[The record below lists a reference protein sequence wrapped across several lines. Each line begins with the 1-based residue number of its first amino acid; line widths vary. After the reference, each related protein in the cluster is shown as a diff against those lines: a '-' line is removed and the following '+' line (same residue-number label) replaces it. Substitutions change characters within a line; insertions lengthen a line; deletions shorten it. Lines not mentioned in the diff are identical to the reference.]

1 MLELEKNI
9 GKILE
14 RNPNRFVFSSPR
26 KNSQYKKAS
35 LTRLGEKWQLEKLTQ
50 TQAFHENFEEA
61 SLKACLLAMMQQEFT
76 QLHGF
81 SAEMEWSVRLTKK
94 EKVLFTQKGVQAAQ
108 PVLQAGHNRQ
118 KNYLI
123 PEGTVVPALVDM
135 GVFTAEGKVVK
146 AMYNKYRQINRF
158 VELVDDELKNMPAQ
172 KMRIVDFGCG
182 KSYLTFILYYYLT
195 VIRKVEVEIIGLDLK
210 KEVVEK
216 CNQAAERYGYTGLHF
231 QVGDIEKYQFE
242 GNVNM
247 VITLHACDTATDYA
261 LAKAVGWGAEYIFS
275 VPCCQHELN
284 AQINSD
290 TFALL
295 TRYGII
301 KERVSALMTDA
312 IRGNLLEY
320 SGYKTQLVEF
330 VDFAHTPKNILIRA
344 VKGQVPG
351 KRKEQALQEVKR
363 LCEEFSLSP
372 TLLALLEGNNEK

>member
-1 MLELEKNI
+1 MLELEKMI
-9 GKILE
+9 EKIVE
-14 RNPNRFVFSSPR
+14 QNPERFVFSSP
-26 KNSQYKKAS
+26 KKTSQYKKAS
-35 LTRLGEKWQLEKLTQ
+35 LTRVSNKWQLEKLTQ
-50 TQAFHENFEEA
+50 TQAFHENFEENA
-61 SLKACLLAMMQQEFT
+61 VKACLLEMMQQEFT

-81 SAEMEWSVRLTKK
+81 SAQMEWSIKLSKK
-94 EKVLFTQKGVQAAQ
+94 EKVLFTQKSVSSPQGGKQT
-108 PVLQAGHNRQ
+108 GHNRQ

-135 GVFTAEGKVVK
+135 GIFTAEGKVVK
-146 AMYNKYRQINRF
+146 AMYDKYRQINRF
-158 VELVDDELKNMPAQ
+158 VELIDDELKNLPPQ

-195 VIRKVEVEIIGLDLK
+195 VIRKVEAEIIGLDLK
-210 KEVVEK
+210 KDVVEK

-231 QVGDIEKYQFE
+231 QVGDIENYSFA

-284 AQINSD
+284 AQIKSEE
-290 TFALL
+290 FGIL
-295 TRYGII
+295 TRYGIV

-312 IRGNLLEY
+312 IRANLLEY

-344 VKGQVPG
+344 VKGQVSS
-351 KRKEQALQEVKR
+351 KRKEHALQEVKN
-363 LCEEFSLSP
+363 LQQEFSLSP
-372 TLLALLEGNNEK
+372 TLLSLLLKQEEI